1 MSKIFYDHLIIIDEF
16 DSLIKESTDTV
27 EEREELWKLV
37 DEIIH
42 HKVLDVIFSNLP
54 SQHHQEFLEMF
65 HNAPYDEGH
74 IDYLN
79 ERIGNDIEKII
90 KDEVDKLYDEI
101 LRNLPEGE

>member
-1 MSKIFYDHLIIIDEF
+1 
-16 DSLIKESTDTV
+16 
-27 EEREELWKLV
+27 
-37 DEIIH
+37 
-42 HKVLDVIFSNLP
+42 
-54 SQHHQEFLEMF
+54 MF

-101 LRNLPEGE
+101 LRNLP